1 MFNVKKEEKVEID
14 HQSTSAAVKKKYGES
29 NRLVDY
35 LNKKHNEKDTFILS
49 MFARGGNKDQMWD
62 YVKRFEVQM
71 PYKGL
76 SDIRVYINKR
86 GEEKM
91 AHYNGS
97 KFMCLVKTDTSPKEC
112 VKWAVPTQ
120 EEWIIDGLGKFIKK
134 EEEKEEDLWLC
145 DVCGKAFITMCC

>member
-1 MFNVKKEEKVEID
+1 MPMFNVKKEEKVEMD

-49 MFARGGNKDQMWD
+49 MFARDGNKDKMWD
-62 YVKRFEVQM
+62 YVKRFEVNM

-97 KFMCLVKTDTSPKEC
+97 KFMCLCTDSHGLYKKEC
-112 VKWAVPTQ
+112 VKWAIPNK
-120 EEWIIDGLGKFIKK
+120 EEWYINGFGEFIKK
-134 EEEKEEDLWLC
+134 E
-145 DVCGKAFITMCC
+145 